1 MDFYFYIGYINDEG
15 GVIMANKGLADKVN
29 MEKVIHQAVGK
40 TKEVVSEMKDVAE
53 EVVEKVKGKM

>member
-1 MDFYFYIGYINDEG
+1 
-15 GVIMANKGLADKVN
+15 MANKGLADKVN
-29 MEKVIHQAVGK
+29 MEKVIHQAGGK

>member
-1 MDFYFYIGYINDEG
+1 M
-15 GVIMANKGLADKVN
+15 VIKGLADKVN